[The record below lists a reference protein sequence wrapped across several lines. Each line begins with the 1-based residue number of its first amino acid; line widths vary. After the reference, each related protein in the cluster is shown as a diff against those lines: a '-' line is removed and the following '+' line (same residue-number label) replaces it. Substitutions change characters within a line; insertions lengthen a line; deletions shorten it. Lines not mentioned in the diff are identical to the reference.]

1 MIRASLSAVFVLV
14 IFAVPLHAQPADRHE
29 GYYYPQPASQETYVA
44 RAKVL
49 IDATRDKRLD
59 FINGLTASQLASSY
73 APQYV
78 VFAKGDRA
86 DRLIVVSLVQGQL
99 DTVYRARALL
109 AQLTA
114 VARGTPLLQDYGVDN
129 LFTFLDVLKLMG
141 FTRVTLSDGD
151 KFAHQIA
158 IR

>member
-1 MIRASLSAVFVLV
+1 LIRAF
-14 IFAVPLHAQPADRHE
+14 IFGLLLLAAPVQAQPADRHE
-29 GYYYPQPASQETYVA
+29 GYYYPTPSSQEIYVA

-59 FINGLTASQLASSY
+59 FVNGLTASQLAGSY
-73 APQYV
+73 APAYV

-86 DRLIVVSLVQGQL
+86 DRLIVVSLVSGQL
-99 DTVYRARALL
+99 DTVFRARALL

-151 KFAHQIA
+151 RFAHQIA

>member
-1 MIRASLSAVFVLV
+1 MIRAGILGLLLLATSVQ
-14 IFAVPLHAQPADRHE
+14 AQPVDRHE
-29 GYYYPQPASQETYVA
+29 GYYYPQASSQEIYVA

-59 FINGLTASQLASSY
+59 FVNGLTASQLAGSY
-73 APQYV
+73 APAYV

-86 DRLIVVSLVQGQL
+86 DRLIVVSLVSGQL
-99 DTVYRARALL
+99 DTVFRARALL

-114 VARGTPLLQDYGVDN
+114 VARGSSFLQDYGVDN

-151 KFAHQIA
+151 RFAHQIT

>member
-1 MIRASLSAVFVLV
+1 MIRVLILGLFLLAAPV
-14 IFAVPLHAQPADRHE
+14 QAQPADRHE
-29 GYYYPQPASQETYVA
+29 GYYYPPASSQEVYVA

-49 IDATRDKRLD
+49 IDATRDKRLE
-59 FINGLTASQLASSY
+59 FVNGLTASQLAGSY
-73 APQYV
+73 APAYV

-86 DRLIVVSLVQGQL
+86 DRLIVVSLVSGQL
-99 DTVYRARALL
+99 DTVFRARALL

-151 KFAHQIA
+151 RFAHQIT

>member
-1 MIRASLSAVFVLV
+1 MIRASLIALGLMLL
-14 IFAVPLHAQPADRHE
+14 AAAPLQAQTADRHE
-29 GYYYPQPASQETYVA
+29 GYYYPQPASHEAYVA
-44 RAKVL
+44 RSKVL
-49 IDATRDKRLD
+49 IDATRDKRLE
-59 FINGLTASQLASSY
+59 FVNGLTSSQLAAPY

-86 DRLIVVSLVQGQL
+86 DRLIVVSLVPGQL
-99 DTVYRARALL
+99 DTVFRARALL

-141 FTRVTLSDGD
+141 FTRITLGDGD
-151 KFAHQIA
+151 KFAHQIT

>member
-1 MIRASLSAVFVLV
+1 MIRASTVALGLML
-14 IFAVPLHAQPADRHE
+14 FAAAPLQAQPADRHE
-29 GYYYPQPASQETYVA
+29 GYYYPQPSSQETYVA

-49 IDATRDKRLD
+49 IDATRDKRLE
-59 FINGLTASQLASSY
+59 FVNGITASQLAATY

-86 DRLIVVSLVQGQL
+86 DRLIVVSLVPGQL
-99 DTVYRARALL
+99 DTVFRVRALL

-114 VARGTPLLQDYGVDN
+114 VARGAPLLQDYGVDN

-151 KFAHQIA
+151 RFAHQIA

>member
-1 MIRASLSAVFVLV
+1 MIRAIVLGLLLL
-14 IFAVPLHAQPADRHE
+14 AVPVRAQPADRHE
-29 GYYYPQPASQETYVA
+29 GYYYPTPSSQEIYVA

-49 IDATRDKRLD
+49 IDATRDKRLE
-59 FINGLTASQLASSY
+59 FINGLTASQLAGSY
-73 APQYV
+73 APAYV
-78 VFAKGDRA
+78 AFAKGDRA
-86 DRLIVVSLVQGQL
+86 DRLIVVSLVSGQL
-99 DTVYRARALL
+99 DTVFRARALL

-151 KFAHQIA
+151 RFAHQIT

>member
-1 MIRASLSAVFVLV
+1 LIRIVFLGLILLAAPV
-14 IFAVPLHAQPADRHE
+14 HAQPVDRHE
-29 GYYYPQPASQETYVA
+29 GYYYPQASSQEVYVA
-44 RAKVL
+44 RAKVM

-59 FINGLTASQLASSY
+59 FVNGLTASQLAGNF
-73 APQYV
+73 APAYV

-86 DRLIVVSLVQGQL
+86 DRLIIVSLVSGQL
-99 DTVYRARALL
+99 DTVFRARALL

-151 KFAHQIA
+151 HFAHQIT